1 MANVVTVDRLG
12 LHRAGEALRSG
23 FPPETRSTSLPSLNT
38 AGTQSEGTFLQ
49 IQEALASAV
58 SEEQSD
64 EDNASA
70 SEDWEAGLGPWD
82 QDPEVQE
89 KVR

>member
-1 MANVVTVDRLG
+1 MR
-12 LHRAGEALRSG
+12 RAEEALGSG
-23 FPPETRSTSLPSLNT
+23 FPSDAFG
-38 AGTQSEGTFLQ
+38 AGTNMPPVGARGAQPDGAFLQ
-49 IQEALASAV
+49 IQETLASAA

-70 SEDWEAGLGPWD
+70 SEDWESGLGPWD
-82 QDPEVQE
+82 RDPEVQE